1 MFDQNNEIILACVT
15 ITQKLLLHNINEN
28 IEKRDVKQKLLADLL
43 CDRYLIDLLPLINL
57 TYFHESLFLRGKVLV
72 LRQQDIADEYLR
84 QLIETPLADSIQ
96 IRCLLLL
103 CD

>member
-1 MFDQNNEIILACVT
+1 
-15 ITQKLLLHNINEN
+15 
-28 IEKRDVKQKLLADLL
+28 L